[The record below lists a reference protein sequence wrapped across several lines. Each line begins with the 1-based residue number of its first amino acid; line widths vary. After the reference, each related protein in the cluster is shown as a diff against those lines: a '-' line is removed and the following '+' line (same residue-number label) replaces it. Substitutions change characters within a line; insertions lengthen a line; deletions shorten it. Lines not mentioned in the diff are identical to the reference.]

1 MKLITSIA
9 LLIIAVVMFAIF
21 APFGVIYTIVTS
33 LINLENPFNYIA
45 YVVKKIAVSIDQL
58 GNVVCGDLFNVTLS
72 KTGAPFGHE
81 DDTISKQLHINR
93 NNLTKLGSVIYQT
106 LERIDPGHG
115 KKSLND

>member
-1 MKLITSIA
+1 
-9 LLIIAVVMFAIF
+9 MFVIF
-21 APFGVIYTIVTS
+21 APFGIIYTVVTS
-33 LINLENPFNYIA
+33 LFHLENPFNYIA
-45 YVVKKIAVSIDQL
+45 YVIKKIAVSIDQL

-72 KTGAPFGHE
+72 KAGAPFGNE

-115 KKSLND
+115 KKSQYD